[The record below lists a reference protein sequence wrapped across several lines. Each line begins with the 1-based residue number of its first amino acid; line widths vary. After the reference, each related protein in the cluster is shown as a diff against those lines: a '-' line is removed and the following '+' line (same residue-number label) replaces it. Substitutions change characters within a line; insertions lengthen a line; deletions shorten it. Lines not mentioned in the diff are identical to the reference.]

1 MYLKEYINKLKT
13 GDYLDEK
20 KWLDQNAILETI
32 SQEMPDSGTE
42 EWKNFKTNSIKETS
56 WKVLLENSIKKNYI
70 KKEQRKLPNSI
81 FFIDGHYSKEASSL
95 KKESSINISS
105 LSDYINK
112 NQEFTNILFNNQSDY
127 AESRLS
133 GIKDKKTTLIKTGI
147 FSAIAACWSVI
158 LIGTFLTIK

>member
-13 GDYLDEK
+13 GDFLDEK

-32 SQEMPDSGTE
+32 SEEIPDSGTE

-81 FFIDGHYSKEASSL
+81 FFIDGHYSQEASSL
-95 KKESSINISS
+95 KKESGINISS
-105 LSDYINK
+105 LSCLLYTSPSPRD
-112 NQEFTNILFNNQSDY
+112 
-127 AESRLS
+127 
-133 GIKDKKTTLIKTGI
+133 
-147 FSAIAACWSVI
+147 
-158 LIGTFLTIK
+158 